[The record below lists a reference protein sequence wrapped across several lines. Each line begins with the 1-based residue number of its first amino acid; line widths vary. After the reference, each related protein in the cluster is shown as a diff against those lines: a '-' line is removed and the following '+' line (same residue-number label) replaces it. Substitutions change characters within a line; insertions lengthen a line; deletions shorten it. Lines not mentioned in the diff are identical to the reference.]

1 MVTAQH
7 EKIFYFFPFKRKK
20 SPILITEEPQRN
32 SVPLQNRELIRMN
45 NPKIGDIS
53 NKGVILC
60 S

>member
-7 EKIFYFFPFKRKK
+7 EKNILIFPIQTQK